1 VAIPGL
7 EEGQMGDI
15 RRREVNRLIGSIA
28 AAWPLAARAQQSAI
42 PVIGVLSILSPDGSQ
57 HLMAAFR
64 QGLRES
70 GYIEGQNVAIEY
82 RWAEGRHE
90 RLPALAADL
99 ANRPVDA
106 ILTSGGTIAAMAAKS
121 ATRTIPIVFNIG
133 ADPVK
138 AGLVASLN
146 RPGGNATGVS
156 WLSITL
162 TGKRFELLHEILP
175 RSVSMAFLEN
185 SMNPNINSNVEEAET
200 AARSLGL
207 SLSVVMASSEL
218 DIDAVFPAL
227 LEQRINALVVTG
239 DPLFITRKSQLVA
252 LAARHS
258 ISTIYALRE
267 FTVAGGLMS
276 YSPSYTDVH
285 RQCAN
290 YVARILKGAKPAD
303 LPVQQSTKFEFV
315 INLKTAKALGLD
327 LPDQLLALA
336 DEVIE

>member
-1 VAIPGL
+1 MNFDWL
-7 EEGQMGDI
+7 Q
-15 RRREVNRLIGSIA
+15 RREFIA
-28 AAWPLAARAQQSAI
+28 LLGGAATWPLPARTQQRTV
-42 PVIGVLSILSPDGSQ
+42 PVIGVLSILSADDS
-57 HLMAAFR
+57 HALMAAFR

-82 RWAEGRHE
+82 RWAEGRPE

-99 ANRPVDA
+99 VNRPVDA
-106 ILTSGGTIAAMAAKS
+106 ILTSGGTVAATVAKS

-146 RPGGNATGVS
+146 RPGGNVTGVS

-175 RSVSMAFLEN
+175 RSVNIAFLDN
-185 SMNPNINSNVEEAET
+185 SVNPNIDSNAEEAET

-207 SLSVVMASSEL
+207 SLNE
-218 DIDAVFPAL
+218 
-227 LEQRINALVVTG
+227 
-239 DPLFITRKSQLVA
+239 
-252 LAARHS
+252 
-258 ISTIYALRE
+258 
-267 FTVAGGLMS
+267 
-276 YSPSYTDVH
+276 
-285 RQCAN
+285 
-290 YVARILKGAKPAD
+290 GAKPAD
-303 LPVQQSTKFEFV
+303 LPVQQSSKFEFV

-327 LPDQLLALA
+327 VPPSLLVRA